1 MRSRGEDLTLKEA
14 IEKMLEVYK
23 LRRRFDE
30 TALVAAWPELM
41 GKAIANRTKQLYIR
55 DRKLFV
61 KVESSVIKH
70 ELLLMRS
77 QIVGRL
83 NEHVGHV
90 VIEDL
95 VIL

>member
-1 MRSRGEDLTLKEA
+1 MTIKEA

-23 LRRRFDE
+23 LRRKFDE
-30 TALVAAWPELM
+30 TALVAAWPQLM

-61 KVESSVIKH
+61 KVESSVIKN

-77 QIVGRL
+77 QIIGRM
-83 NEHVGHV
+83 NEHVGQV

-95 VIL
+95 VVL

>member
-1 MRSRGEDLTLKEA
+1 MNSRGDDITIKDA
-14 IEKMLEVYK
+14 IEKMLDVYK
-23 LRRRFDE
+23 LRRKFDE
-30 TALVAAWPELM
+30 TALIAAWPQLM

-77 QIVGRL
+77 QIIGRM
-83 NEHVGHV
+83 NEHVGQV

-95 VIL
+95 VIF

>member
-55 DRKLFV
+55 DRRLFV

-83 NEHVGHV
+83 NEHVGQV

>member
-1 MRSRGEDLTLKEA
+1 MSGRGDDITIKEA
-14 IEKMLEVYK
+14 IEKMLDVYK

-30 TALVAAWPELM
+30 TALIAAWPQLM
-41 GKAIANRTKQLYIR
+41 GNAIANRTKQLYIR

-77 QIVGRL
+77 QIIGRM
-83 NEHVGHV
+83 NEHVGQV